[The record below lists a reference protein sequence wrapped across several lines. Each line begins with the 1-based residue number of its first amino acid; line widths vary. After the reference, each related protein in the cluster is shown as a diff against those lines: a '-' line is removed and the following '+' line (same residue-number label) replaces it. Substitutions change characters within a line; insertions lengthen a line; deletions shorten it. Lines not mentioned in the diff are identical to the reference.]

1 MKALIF
7 GINSQDGYY
16 LQQLCHRNNI
26 ACIGISRSQG
36 PWIGGDVA
44 DTAFVRGI
52 IKLHQP
58 EYIFHFAANST
69 TRHTA
74 LFENHQTIST
84 GSLNILEAVFN
95 ESPASKVFLTGSGV
109 QFENNG
115 QPISEKTNFEASSA
129 YSVARIQSVYA
140 ARYYR
145 SLGLRVYVGYLFH
158 HESIFRKET
167 HISKRIAEA
176 AKRIHKGSNE
186 ILEIGDLNVKKEW
199 GYAAD
204 IASGIFSLVRQ
215 DTIWEA
221 TIGTGRAYSIRDW
234 VETCFGLI
242 NRNWTDFVVTK
253 NDFRA
258 EYPLLVSNPSTIN
271 NLGWFPTVN
280 FEDLAKKMLHDEI

>member
-36 PWIGGDVA
+36 PWISGDVA
-44 DTAFVRGI
+44 DTAFVRSI

-129 YSVARIQSVYA
+129 YSIARIQSVYA
-140 ARYYR
+140 ARYFR
-145 SLGLRVYVGYLFH
+145 RLGVKVYIGYLFH
-158 HESIFRKET
+158 HESVLRKEN
-167 HISKRIAEA
+167 HVSKRIVEA
-176 AKRIHKGSNE
+176 VKRIHNGSNE

-204 IASGIFSLVRQ
+204 IVSGIFTLVQQ

-221 TIGTGRAYSIRDW
+221 VIGTGHAYSIRDW
-234 VETCFGLI
+234 IEVCFRHI
-242 NRNWTDFVVTK
+242 NRNWRDHVTVK
-253 NDFRA
+253 NDFIA
-258 EYPLLVSNPSTIN
+258 EYQLLVSNPSAMTE
-271 NLGWFPTVN
+271 LGWFPGVE
-280 FEDLAKKMLHDEI
+280 FEELAMKMLQDEI